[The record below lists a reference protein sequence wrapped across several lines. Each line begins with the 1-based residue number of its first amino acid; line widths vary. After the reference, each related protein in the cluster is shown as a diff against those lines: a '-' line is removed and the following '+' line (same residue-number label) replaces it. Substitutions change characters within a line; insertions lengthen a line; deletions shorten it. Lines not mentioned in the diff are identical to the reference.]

1 MRSQRGIPRPRKTE
15 VDGDLRSAIVVA
27 LQQLQ
32 GSRTQDALA
41 ADLGVS
47 AKTLSRYRAVES
59 ATLGGDVL
67 FRICE
72 LCQKDHRDISIT
84 CRGQVLR
91 LLDEHLQEGSAL
103 RTHEQLRFAFAGTI
117 DVDVS
122 VRKGLMRVEKM
133 ELEPESKTG

>member
-1 MRSQRGIPRPRKTE
+1 MRAQLGIPRPRKTK
-15 VDGDLRSAIVVA
+15 VDGDLRNAILDA

-41 ADLGVS
+41 DDLGVS
-47 AKTLSRYRAVES
+47 AKTLSRYRTVKS

-72 LCQKDHRDISIT
+72 LCHKDDRGVRVT
-84 CRGQVLR
+84 CRGRTLLV
-91 LLDEHLQEGSAL
+91 LDEHLQGGPAS

-117 DVDVS
+117 DVNVS
-122 VRKGLMRVEKM
+122 IRKGVMRVEKM